1 LEAILWGSGGTVATW
16 ELTEQAYNYW
26 KDKPRKMLFDF
37 SWNIPDLR
45 TDNVFDEEHPPRNEL
60 GVPDEAWFFEPR
72 EEIWRGDKAG
82 RFKSNCLDICEYDK
96 AMIYINDNNEITMHH
111 PDELPLIR
119 HEYKFKPK
127 RRYYNSIYYY
137 SAVSTEVGNWS
148 HKWYSRSIPLDK
160 FRLHT
165 VLINDKKY
173 IISLEPKS
181 TVEESWDMYE
191 LTRVDW
197 SYRLHT
203 RNQVFINDMIE
214 YTGIDLNYDMNT
226 GNHEQD
232 CSHFKVHHD

>member
-45 TDNVFDEEHPPRNEL
+45 NDNVFDAEHPPRNRL

-72 EEIWRGDKAG
+72 EQIWRGDKTG

-111 PDELPLIR
+111 PDELPFVR

-127 RRYYNSIYYY
+127 SDIFY

-148 HKWYSRSIPLDK
+148 HKWYSRSIPLGK
-160 FRLHT
+160 FRLHI

-173 IISLEPKS
+173 IISLEPKTS
-181 TVEESWDMYE
+181 AKDNWDMYKE
-191 LTRVDW
+191 TRVDW

-203 RNQVFINDMIE
+203 RNQAFINDMIE

>member
-1 LEAILWGSGGTVATW
+1 MEIILWGPGGTVAIW

-26 KDKPRKMLFDF
+26 QDKPRKMLFDF

-45 TDNVFDEEHPPRNEL
+45 NDKVFDEEHPPRNKL

-72 EEIWRGDKAG
+72 DQIWRGDKTG

-96 AMIYINDNNEITMHH
+96 AMIYICDNNEISMYH
-111 PDELPLIR
+111 PDELLSVR
-119 HEYKFKPK
+119 HERNFKPK
-127 RRYYNSIYYY
+127 SEIFY

-148 HKWYSRSIPLDK
+148 HKWYTKSIPLHK

-165 VLINDKKY
+165 IIINNKKY
-173 IISLEPKS
+173 ILSLETTQK
-181 TVEESWDMYE
+181 ESWDMYQAV
-191 LTRVDW
+191 RVDW
-197 SYRLHT
+197 SYRLHV
-203 RNQVFINDMIE
+203 RNQVFVNDMVE

-232 CSHFKVHHD
+232 CSHFKVHDTRIR

>member
-1 LEAILWGSGGTVATW
+1 LEAILWGSGGTVTFW

-37 SWNIPDLR
+37 SWNLPDLR
-45 TDNVFDEEHPPRNEL
+45 SDNVFDEEHPPRDKL

-72 EEIWRGDKAG
+72 DQIWRGDKIG

-96 AMIYINDNNEITMHH
+96 AMIFINDNNEITMHH
-111 PDELPLIR
+111 PDELPFVR
-119 HEYKFKPK
+119 YEYKFKPK
-127 RRYYNSIYYY
+127 SDIYY

-148 HKWYSRSIPLDK
+148 HKWYSRSIPLGK

-165 VLINDKKY
+165 VIINDKKY
-173 IISLEPKS
+173 IISLEPKTS
-181 TVEESWDMYE
+181 AEESWDMYE
-191 LTRVDW
+191 EVRVDW
-197 SYRLHT
+197 SYRLHI